1 MTARPDEVV
10 AWIEVTDTP
19 YGEGLSFSD
28 AANQPRGRYVQESAL
43 QSANARLAESEAGRD
58 EWMRGAESMHKRLAA
73 VLALADEWTK
83 RANDLIEHHQHGK
96 AAELDSCI
104 DELRRAA
111 AGEGDANQGD
121 GE

>member
-43 QSANARLAESEAGRD
+43 QSANARLAEVESEF
-58 EWMRGAESMHKRLAA
+58 GAFRQMA
-73 VLALADEWTK
+73 VGIVHRWIHDPKYSLDQCTNELLK
-83 RANDLIEHHQHGK
+83 L
-96 AAELDSCI
+96 LDSG
-104 DELRRAA
+104 RAA